1 MTNSFKNVGKK
12 RVLIQREPS
21 SPILKVQR
29 QEILSMPKERG
40 RLSNSTFVSFF
51 IFFLLLIVT
60 SSLIA
65 QEAITTIVK
74 KTTPSVVLITAYDK
88 DGNPLAQGSGF
99 FISESGDL
107 ITNIHVL
114 QGSTRAE
121 VKTSDGK
128 IFPIKF
134 VITEDKQADIIQVKA
149 DISKTQIHPLMIS
162 RSLPEVGEK
171 VVVIGNPLGLEQTVS
186 DGIVSSVREI
196 PQFGK
201 TIQITAPI
209 SPGSSGSA
217 VVNLKGE
224 VIGVATF
231 QMKEGQN
238 LNFVI
243 PSERIVSLK
252 SDKQKLF
259 EEWQK
264 AKIENWLESEEGL
277 YNSGIYFVIS
287 GDYEKAIPYF
297 QKAVKKNPNDA
308 DSHFLMGYCYG
319 ELQRYNEAIDEYKQ
333 AIRIKPDDA
342 EAHNNLGVAYDK
354 LGKNN
359 EAIDEYKQAIRI
371 KPNCA
376 DAHYNL
382 GLIYSNLWKDNE
394 AIDEFKQAIR
404 IKPDDALA
412 HYNLGNAYFRLRK
425 DNEAIDELK
434 QAIRIKPDDDVAHVA
449 HYNLGLHYFTHRR
462 HNEAISEFKEAIRIK
477 PDAAYAH
484 ESLGGSYFLL
494 GKYNEAIDEYK
505 QVIRINPD
513 DAYAHNN
520 LGDAYFRL
528 RKYNEAIDEYK
539 QAIRIKPD
547 HALAHLSLGVSYLII
562 GNRSSALDEYKI
574 LKDLDKDFANELFNL
589 IYQ

>member
-29 QEILSMPKERG
+29 QEILSIPKERE

-51 IFFLLLIVT
+51 IFFLLLILT

-74 KTTPSVVLITAYDK
+74 KIAPSVVLITTYDK

-297 QKAVKKNPNDA
+297 QKAVKKNPNNA
-308 DSHFLMGYCYG
+308 ESHFMMGYCYD

-333 AIRIKPDDA
+333 AIRIKPNYA
-342 EAHNNLGVAYDK
+342 EAHHNLGFAYGI
-354 LGKNN
+354 LG
-359 EAIDEYKQAIRI
+359 
-371 KPNCA
+371 
-376 DAHYNL
+376 
-382 GLIYSNLWKDNE
+382 
-394 AIDEFKQAIR
+394 
-404 IKPDDALA
+404 
-412 HYNLGNAYFRLRK
+412 
-425 DNEAIDELK
+425 
-434 QAIRIKPDDDVAHVA
+434 
-449 HYNLGLHYFTHRR
+449 R
-462 HNEAISEFKEAIRIK
+462 HNEAIAEFKEAIRIK
-477 PDAAYAH
+477 PDLADAH
-484 ESLGGSYFLL
+484 NSLGFAYGRL
-494 GKYNEAIDEYK
+494 GRHNEAIGEFK
-505 QVIRINPD
+505 EAIRIKPD
-513 DAYAHNN
+513 YADAHYN
-520 LGDAYFRL
+520 LGVVYGEL
-528 RKYNEAIDEYK
+528 GKYNEAIDEYK

-547 HALAHLSLGVSYLII
+547 HANAHHNLGFAYASLGRHNEAIGEFKEAIRIKPDDADAHYLLGGSYRILGKYNEAIDEYKQAIRINPDDAKAHFFLGITYGSLRKYNDAIDEFKQAIRIKPDDADAHFSLGLCYLIA
-562 GNRSSALDEYKI
+562 GDKSSALDEYKI
-574 LKDLDKDFANELFNL
+574 LKDLDKDLANKLFNL